1 MENRKQAILRAVV
14 HEFTTNAVP
23 VGSQALQSR
32 YFVNLSS
39 ATIRSELAELADL
52 GYLAQPHTSAGR
64 VPTDSGYRYFVDF
77 LMDLEP
83 IPDRVQTYIRDELKA
98 APGDVEGMV
107 ERVAMTVAAVT
118 QNASVASAP
127 QGTLARIKHLDL
139 VSLEPKEVLLILLL
153 EGNLLRQQVV
163 NTSEPA
169 TQADLTRLTAQ
180 FNASLSGRASDE
192 ARRHYDGAPLG
203 LEKELLGRVIA
214 VLDMYEKGTEN
225 LVVHDGVRNLL
236 RQPEFA
242 ESSRVHQV
250 LEVLEET
257 RYLTVL
263 LRQLIGES
271 DLQIVIGSENT
282 SSQLQGCAVVLTTY
296 GPSDRLKGV
305 LGVIGP
311 TRMAYSQTVARL
323 QAVCVV
329 AICAPRHPRA
339 TTARGPRAVCARSGA
354 RPRLDIPRLEKSSG
368 NLHKSRPCDVLA
380 VGLAFDEAAVQD
392 AHQTIGQSAQ
402 SLMVGLAAGAQDVV
416 SMPCAFGA
424 SERGERP
431 LIAGVGEPAVPGNPG
446 EYDLASARGPRDRRG
461 TRIALASLRM
471 QKSGPVVTELG
482 HSPGAED
489 NTESRQTEVDLGV
502 RVRLKTRSQLLLEG
516 CNLQVELFDDSHGGG
531 DAVTIGFGE

>member
-14 HEFTTNAVP
+14 HEFTTSAVP

-52 GYLAQPHTSAGR
+52 GYLTQPHTSAGR

-83 IPDRVQTYIRDELKA
+83 IPDRVKAYIRDELQA
-98 APGDVEGMV
+98 APADVEGMV

-127 QGTLARIKHLDL
+127 QGSQARIKHVDL
-139 VSLEPKEVLLILLL
+139 VSLEPQEVLLILLL

-163 NTSEPA
+163 NTTEPA
-169 TQADLTRLTAQ
+169 TQADLTALA
-180 FNASLSGRASDE
+180 ASLNDALSGRVSDE
-192 ARRHYDGAPLG
+192 ARRRYDGAPLG

-214 VLDMYEKGTEN
+214 VLDLYEKGTEN

-242 ESSRVHQV
+242 ESARVHQV

-263 LRQLIGES
+263 LRQLIGDS

-282 SSQLQGCAVVLTTY
+282 SSRLQGCAVVLTTY
-296 GPSDRLKGV
+296 GPTDRLKGV

-311 TRMAYSQTVARL
+311 TRMAYSQTVSRL
-323 QAVCVV
+323 QAV
-329 AICAPRHPRA
+329 
-339 TTARGPRAVCARSGA
+339 ARG
-354 RPRLDIPRLEKSSG
+354 
-368 NLHKSRPCDVLA
+368 
-380 VGLAFDEAAVQD
+380 
-392 AHQTIGQSAQ
+392 
-402 SLMVGLAAGAQDVV
+402 
-416 SMPCAFGA
+416 A
-424 SERGERP
+424 S
-431 LIAGVGEPAVPGNPG
+431 
-446 EYDLASARGPRDRRG
+446 DRM
-461 TRIALASLRM
+461 A
-471 QKSGPVVTELG
+471 ELG
-482 HSPGAED
+482 
-489 NTESRQTEVDLGV
+489 V
-502 RVRLKTRSQLLLEG
+502 
-516 CNLQVELFDDSHGGG
+516 
-531 DAVTIGFGE
+531 